1 MTEEDTPHPSRL
13 KPRPILKRLQ
23 PVTRAQTRASV
34 ASSSTFSLNT
44 SLQEGLQHNSSLV
57 SFTLKKKRT
66 PRPEDFDLLMHKLS
80 NVVKEKP
87 FISDCLEL
95 KAGSVA
101 SGFVPANS
109 AQYFTIKL
117 RDFEAPLSLSVKRT
131 KGKIESYFSFTSL
144 RPGPLMYDF
153 RFIADHFEVFGKYST
168 FVEPQGCLGVLALS
182 DARIQVIASFGK
194 TKGEV
199 LAVHRPKSKPR
210 DLKDIVEADLDR
222 YRDNPLLRTQLEEEV
237 KHILSKRKAA
247 QGQQAAEVRLFSAM
261 SATDLYTR
269 QAIREQR
276 HTQTRERR
284 RELEAAK
291 REKVLQVLNRKET
304 WLNALKESERIE
316 QFLTRK
322 QAYEQMWFS
331 LIHFASMTEFLF
343 ARFRLS
349 RLSRMR
355 VRLQYI
361 MAFRIQNTYRINVH
375 STYIGGKKPKLTW
388 AHDHLLLLKCF
399 DTHHYWPSHAHQT
412 YLVLRE
418 SSSNAQIQHAFN
430 DFFHVILKIQK
441 SWRRKKNQENGYIG
455 FLSEMWDREVTVLIQ
470 RLKEKSRKKT
480 KKTTVIAKFLNIS
493 PDLKTEALHTFF
505 MQRKSTY
512 LSALR
517 MHRAAKERNPLLKKP
532 IFNALP
538 KNGEMRVMIK
548 NAVESTHKLGRASL
562 FFVGEETLE
571 TLSPNKP

>member
-57 SFTLKKKRT
+57 SFTLQKKRT
-66 PRPEDFDLLMHKLS
+66 PRPEDFDQIMHKLS

-101 SGFVPANS
+101 SGFVPAHT

-117 RDFEAPLSLSVKRT
+117 RDSEAPLSLSVKRT

-182 DARIQVIASFGK
+182 DARIQVVASFGK

-199 LAVHRPKSKPR
+199 LTVHRLKSKPR

-247 QGQQAAEVRLFSAM
+247 LGQQAAEVRLFSAM

-269 QAIREQR
+269 QALREQR

-291 REKVLQVLNRKET
+291 REKTLQLLHRKET
-304 WLNALKESERIE
+304 WQSALKESQRIE

-322 QAYEQMWFS
+322 QVYEQMWFS
-331 LIHFASMTEFLF
+331 LIHFAGMTEFLY

-361 MAFRIQNTYRINVH
+361 MAFRIQNTYRTRMRN
-375 STYIGGKKPKLTW
+375 TYKGRKPKLIW
-388 AHDHLLLLKCF
+388 AHDHLLLLKSF
-399 DTHHYWPSHAHQT
+399 DTHHYWPSHSHQT

-430 DFFHVILKIQK
+430 SFFHIIVKIQK
-441 SWRRKKNQENGYIG
+441 SWRRKKNQENGYLG
-455 FLSEMWDREVTVLIQ
+455 FLGEMWDREVTILIQ

-480 KKTTVIAKFLNIS
+480 RKTAVIAKFLNIS
-493 PDLKTEALHTFF
+493 PDLKTEALHNFF
-505 MQRKSTY
+505 SQRKSTY

-517 MHRAAKERNPLLKKP
+517 MYKAIRERNPLLKKP

-538 KNGEMRVMIK
+538 KNGEMRLMIK
-548 NAVESTHKLGRASL
+548 NAVESTHKLGKAGV
-562 FFVGEETLE
+562 FFAGEDVAM
-571 TLSPNKP
+571 SPNRP